1 MIAIKESRQFQ
12 SAKLLIC
19 EHYDSLIREID
30 IYTEEALEKLEVN
43 DESVESSTI
52 ISKCDAFEAQTDFY
66 GGDKRTIRQRF
77 EVEEEEEDDD
87 EFDPHKVEEVYTHKY
102 VFDDEHEKT
111 LNPESE
117 TCGHREYLSG
127 LRMRLINEVRGWQD
141 YSLRFYEDNR
151 ARIDLNSRNTVDEMS
166 SVIFADH
173 FCFALR
179 VDRFK
184 HMEYG
189 AFGNQSLYNL
199 YIFILDFYLSPLEID
214 LLK

>member
-1 MIAIKESRQFQ
+1 MIASKEPRRFQ

-30 IYTEEALEKLEVN
+30 IYTEEALEKLEGN
-43 DESVESSTI
+43 ESAESSI
-52 ISKCDAFEAQTDFY
+52 IAKSDAFEARTDFY
-66 GGDKRTIRQRF
+66 GGDKRSIKQRY
-77 EVEEEEEDDD
+77 EVEEDEEDDD

-102 VFDDEHEKT
+102 VFDDNEQEKT

-117 TCGHREYLSG
+117 TCGHREYLSE
-127 LRMRLINEVRGWQD
+127 LRMRLINEVRSWQD

-151 ARIDLNSRNTVDEMS
+151 AQIDLKSRNVDEMS

-179 VDRFK
+179 IDRFK